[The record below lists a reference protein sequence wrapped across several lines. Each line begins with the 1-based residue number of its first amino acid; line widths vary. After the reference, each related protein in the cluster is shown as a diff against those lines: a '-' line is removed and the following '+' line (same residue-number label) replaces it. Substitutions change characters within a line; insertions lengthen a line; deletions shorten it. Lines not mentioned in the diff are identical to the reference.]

1 MLNEDLDPF
10 SLERRHTV
18 FSSIDIGE
26 DCPPQAR
33 LDFMKSLLPVEKNMA
48 ATQFCIGL
56 VDDER
61 F

>member
-1 MLNEDLDPF
+1 M
-10 SLERRHTV
+10 ERRYTV